1 MSHTARRCGIAG
13 FYTLALFFIVCS
25 SPVAQVTPSA
35 PSNAATRRVSPDDNI
50 PTYVLH
56 PQDKLLI
63 VVYAGERQTGEYEK
77 YVQSDG
83 TVYLPYLEQDV
94 KIGGLMLLDAQKMIE
109 ELSRKFIK
117 EPRVVITVLNSFS
130 QSVSTYGMIA
140 NQTIEM
146 GTPIRVLHLL
156 ARVGGPLPG
165 AVEDSIRV
173 ISSDGKVRFFNYR
186 RVNRNPALAE
196 NFLLNP
202 GDIVFVPG
210 ADDYSVMVFGEV
222 RTNGSFRLKQGD
234 RVLDAMLRAGS
245 WLASADIR
253 KVKVLRAKFRGGF
266 ETKNVDMKKLFDS
279 ADSKQNIVLQQGDI
293 IYVPVKPTSFM
304 QPATIAIGGLYTV
317 LMAITAWQ
325 NIKN

>member
-1 MSHTARRCGIAG
+1 LTAVFAISVVLSLSAQETTSAAGNAGARRTA
-13 FYTLALFFIVCS
+13 VDEN
-25 SPVAQVTPSA
+25 V
-35 PSNAATRRVSPDDNI
+35 
-50 PTYVLH
+50 PTYVLN
-56 PQDKLLI
+56 PQDKVLI
-63 VVYAGERQTGEYEK
+63 VVYAGEKQTGEYEK

-117 EPRVVITVLNSFS
+117 EPRVVITMLSSFS
-130 QSVSTYGMIA
+130 QSVSTYGVIA
-140 NQTIEM
+140 NRTVEI
-146 GTPIRVLHLL
+146 GTPIRVLQLL

-165 AVEDSIRV
+165 AIEDSIRV
-173 ISSDGKVRFFNYR
+173 ISGDGKVRLFNYR
-186 RVNRNPALAE
+186 RVNKNPMLAE

-210 ADDYSVMVFGEV
+210 ADDYSIMVFGEV
-222 RTNGSFRLKQGD
+222 RTNGAFRMKQGD

-245 WLASADIR
+245 WLAEADIR

-266 ETKNVDMKKLFDS
+266 ETKNVDMKKLFDN

-293 IYVPVKPTSFM
+293 IYVPVKPASFI
-304 QPATIAIGGLYTV
+304 QPINLIFGGIYTV
-317 LMAITAWQ
+317 LLAIATWQ
-325 NIKN
+325 NLKN